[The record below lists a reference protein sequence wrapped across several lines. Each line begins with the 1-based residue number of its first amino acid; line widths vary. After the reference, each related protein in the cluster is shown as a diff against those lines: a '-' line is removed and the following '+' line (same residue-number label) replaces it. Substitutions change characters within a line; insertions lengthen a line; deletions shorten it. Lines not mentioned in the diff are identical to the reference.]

1 MKKLAFCLVLLFVS
15 TPLLAG
21 PMGIGIGIHGGV
33 EMIISSA
40 EGAETET
47 FPAIG
52 GSLDFSLPGIPIGL
66 RGDFDYT
73 WKSIEEVK
81 YTNMI
86 ILLAGQYNV
95 VLPGAPMSFY
105 LGAGGQ
111 MAMMSSDAPDSDSET
126 KFGFL
131 AYGGANYSM
140 GGIGI
145 FAEVGYGMIF
155 TDPSLTNIPIRGGIK
170 FSL

>member
-140 GGIGI
+140 GGMGI